1 MKTITFTGHRI
12 GSAIANALNSGY
24 TKPLRI
30 ERTNGRWLVT
40 VAA

>member
-12 GSAIANALNSGY
+12 GSAIASALNSGY

-30 ERTNGRWLVT
+30 ERKNGIWRVK
-40 VAA
+40 VEA

>member
-1 MKTITFTGHRI
+1 MNTVTFPSKNI
-12 GSAIANALNSGY
+12 GAAIAQALSNGF

-30 ERTNGRWLVT
+30 ERKNGIWRVT